1 MVVRYKMCV
10 LYAFIAGLW
19 ISSVPFVFAGTSAE
33 TKPTTE
39 RVRSC
44 KILYAGFV
52 GVMETSNRQGSGVVQ
67 LRDTLS
73 GPGYADVCAESFRAY
88 SWESCRDWIL
98 SRLPGN
104 SGPVTEA
111 GSKDTPRIILVGHSA
126 GGWSMLKV
134 ARDLR
139 DKGIPIELAVLL
151 DSVAITDP
159 TVPSNVKAIA
169 VFHARGVLMFL
180 TSKNI
185 RIENPQNTTVIAN
198 LVVKGASHLSIT
210 RDPQVRD
217 VVLSTVDALLQE
229 MHSYPTPSR

>member
-33 TKPTTE
+33 TKPSTE

-52 GVMETSNRQGSGVVQ
+52 GAMETSNRQGSGVVQ

-73 GPGYADVCAESFRAY
+73 GPGYTDVCAESFLAF
-88 SWESCRDWIL
+88 SWESCRDWIM

-104 SGPVTEA
+104 SGSVTEA

-126 GGWSMLKV
+126 GGRSMLKV

-217 VVLSTVDALLQE
+217 VVLSTVHALLQE